1 MKLTLKL
8 KTLWQVFLLTLR
20 AVPVN
25 CIFALFLSIT
35 LMLYYTFSVSIVAS
49 LFESVDAYYRSET
62 SSPNQIIIYVAL
74 FVGMRFLQSIIIF
87 LNGLNGNV
95 FIYRKANNYYRKI
108 LSDKAS
114 QLPLIKYEDAYVNDM
129 FTRAQTVVNEE
140 RLSQQY
146 MAILS
151 TINNCFTV
159 IGIAAVLC

>member
-95 FIYRKANNYYRKI
+95 FIYRKANN
-108 LSDKAS
+108 
-114 QLPLIKYEDAYVNDM
+114 
-129 FTRAQTVVNEE
+129 
-140 RLSQQY
+140 
-146 MAILS
+146 
-151 TINNCFTV
+151 
-159 IGIAAVLC
+159 